1 MGFAGA
7 IVKVRGVVQ
16 GVGFRWWC
24 VRRAKELSLKG
35 YAANLYDGSVEV
47 GIEGERG
54 LVEEFIKILK
64 VGPTYAKVSDI
75 KIQWYEKRI
84 GYKDFIIE
92 DKG

>member
-7 IVKVRGVVQ
+7 IVNVRGVVQ

-24 VRRAKELSLKG
+24 VKRAKDLSLSG

-47 GIEGERG
+47 AIEGERG

-64 VGPTYAKVSDI
+64 VGPTYAKVSDTR
-75 KIQWYEKRI
+75 IQWYEKPK
-84 GYKDFIIE
+84 GYEDFTIE
-92 DKG
+92 VKG